1 MFTLLV
7 TGTLNHSCLKKI
19 LISDINK
26 AENHHS
32 FIACVLFLGGG
43 AFSLNP
49 RDGWVRKS
57 RQFLKYW
64 HQQPCYIQSHLNHF
78 CSPFSCSIWT
88 SVGCLDY
95 IYKPKW
101 ASCHVIGWLD
111 SCVSWTAV
119 PNKADG
125 AYCRLNCYDFYV
137 LATCLSIVLVIC
149 LHTQVKTMLNQVF
162 LSVFYQHHLTKNVKH
177 KYKYTCT
184 CMTNYDCGG
193 NRDEKMWYEPI
204 VSMNE

>member
-32 FIACVLFLGGG
+32 LHVSFFGGG

-162 LSVFYQHHLTKNVKH
+162 LSVFYQHHLTKNVKQ
-177 KYKYTCT
+177 
-184 CMTNYDCGG
+184 
-193 NRDEKMWYEPI
+193 I
-204 VSMNE
+204 